1 MFLIGYRILETRIDN
16 EILLRM
22 HPNYE
27 NGFGCDPVTDDMD
40 LQINNEDY
48 YKSLECS
55 TKILWQLITS
65 IAIPEDVHDDAL
77 KNLKPPTNAAMW

>member
-1 MFLIGYRILETRIDN
+1 MEN

-22 HPNYE
+22 HPRYE

-40 LQINNEDY
+40 LLLDNEDY

-55 TKILWQLITS
+55 AKILWKFMTS
-65 IAIPEDVHDDAL
+65 MAIPEDARDEAI
-77 KNLKPPTNAAMW
+77 KNLKPPCKAAMWYLQLTAINF